1 MPKQQPAYIQAYETG
16 LLQQNAEKAH
26 TALGNCTLCPRD
38 CEVDRLTDE
47 TGICKTGE
55 RAILASYA
63 PHFGE
68 ESPLVGHYGSG
79 TIFFTHCNLLCT
91 FCQNYDISHEGL
103 GREMSKSHLARIM
116 LELQNMGCHNINFV
130 TPSHV
135 VPQILSALE
144 IAVKHGLNIPLVYNS
159 GGYDHV
165 STLELL
171 DGIVDIYMPDLKFFD
186 REVASRTCHASNYPE
201 IVKKAIIEMYRQVGE
216 LKIKNGLAYRGLLI
230 RHLVMPGMVKDSEK
244 VLEFIAKE
252 ISKETYVN
260 IMPQYH
266 PAGTESQFNRRI
278 TREEFENTLKVA
290 RDKGLI
296 NIEL

>member
-186 REVASRTCHASNYPE
+186 REVASRTCHASDYPE
-201 IVKKAIIEMYRQVGE
+201 IVKKAIREMYRQVGE